1 MRSHLLLHLLLVY
14 VTTVLVF
21 IIGKLIFMGYNV
33 GSESLSLAD
42 IMAVVAH
49 GLSLDLSTAI
59 YLILLPIVV
68 AMLYVWIGRWHWWR
82 VVLRV
87 YYAIISLMVVL
98 ALLADCCLYEFWGF
112 KLNSSVM
119 QYLDSPQGLADS
131 VSAWYLMAVA
141 ATSTS
146 FG

>member
-1 MRSHLLLHLLLVY
+1 MKDKTIAILNTMRSHLLLHLLLAY

-68 AMLYVWIGRWHWWR
+68 AMLYVWIGRWH
-82 VVLRV
+82 
-87 YYAIISLMVVL
+87 
-98 ALLADCCLYEFWGF
+98 
-112 KLNSSVM
+112 
-119 QYLDSPQGLADS
+119 
-131 VSAWYLMAVA
+131 
-141 ATSTS
+141 
-146 FG
+146 